1 VFTALGDYVDLGKS
15 PASPL
20 SKIQSFTLDRQLIG
34 FFGTDSN
41 RVLSLGFVGVDATCL
56 VNVDPATIKSAII
69 PVASPKTETKAPTK
83 PSETPV
89 TPTPKPT
96 STPKP
101 DATTT
106 T

>member
-1 VFTALGDYVDLGKS
+1 MFTALGDYVDLGKS

-69 PVASPKTETKAPTK
+69 PVATPKTGTKTPTTL
-83 PSETPV
+83 SETPV
-89 TPTPKPT
+89 TPIPEPT
-96 STPKP
+96 TTPKP
-101 DATTT
+101 D
-106 T
+106 

>member
-1 VFTALGDYVDLGKS
+1 MFTALGDYVDLGKS

-69 PVASPKTETKAPTK
+69 PVASTKTETKSPTK
-83 PSETPV
+83 PSETLV
-89 TPTPKPT
+89 TPTPEPT

-101 DATTT
+101 DEATPT
-106 T
+106 